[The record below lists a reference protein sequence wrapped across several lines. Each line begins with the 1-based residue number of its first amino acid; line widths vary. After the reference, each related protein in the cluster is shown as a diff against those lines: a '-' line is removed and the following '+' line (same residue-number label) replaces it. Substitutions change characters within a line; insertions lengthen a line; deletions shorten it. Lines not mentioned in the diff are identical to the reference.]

1 MRLSVEI
8 RRRERYNNTPHM
20 LKNYW
25 RKLENMKNI
34 VVIGG
39 GPSGLEAC
47 ANLQAFGYNVILV
60 EKSERLGG
68 HLSKW
73 DRLFPQGI
81 KADIILEQLIS
92 RINGVKYFLST
103 NVQSI
108 NQLSKSYNVIL
119 DNGITILADAVL
131 FATGFDLFRAEK
143 KEEYGYGI
151 YERVITNADLENWF
165 RTKQDQRIADS
176 PKRIGFVHCVG
187 SRDEKAGNR
196 YCSKVCCATAVKQA
210 CEIKQEFPNAEVFC
224 FYMDLRMFG
233 RGYEDM
239 YLNAQKDYGIRF
251 IRGRVSEV
259 AENIDKELII
269 KAEDTLSGKPV
280 KVTLDLLV
288 LMSGMQNCTAGAAV
302 AGQIGIARSE
312 QDGFFE
318 TQDAIYSQQ
327 MGSKPGVFM
336 AGACTGPKTLPD
348 SLHEARAAALA
359 IHNYLKE
366 TTGLK

>member
-1 MRLSVEI
+1 
-8 RRRERYNNTPHM
+8 
-20 LKNYW
+20 
-25 RKLENMKNI
+25 MKNI

-39 GPSGLEAC
+39 GPSGLEAS
-47 ANLQAFGYNVILV
+47 ANLHKMGYNVILV
-60 EKSERLGG
+60 EKSQALGG
-68 HLSKW
+68 HLAKW

-81 KADIILEQLIS
+81 PAKDVLEGMIS
-92 RINGVKYFLST
+92 NINGVKYFLNA

-108 NQLSKSYNVIL
+108 NALGKSYNVIL
-119 DNGITILADAVL
+119 DNGITVLADAVL
-131 FATGFDLFRAEK
+131 FATGFDLFKAEK

-165 RTKQDQRIADS
+165 RTKEDS
-176 PKRIGFVHCVG
+176 RVANNPKRIGFVHCVG

-210 CEIKQEFPNAEVFC
+210 CEIKQEFPDAEVFC

-233 RGYEDM
+233 RGYEDL
-239 YLNAQKDYGIRF
+239 YLSAQKEYGVRF

-259 AENIDKELII
+259 AENINKELVV
-269 KAEDTLSGKPV
+269 KAEDTLSGKPI

-288 LMSGMQNCTAGAAV
+288 LMAGMQNCSAGAKV
-302 AGQIGIARSE
+302 AGQIGVAGME
-312 QDGFFE
+312 TDGFFE
-318 TQDAIYSQQ
+318 TKDTIYSLQQ
-327 MGSKPGVFM
+327 SNKPGVFF

-359 IHNYLKE
+359 IHNYLQE
-366 TTGLK
+366 GENR

>member
-1 MRLSVEI
+1 
-8 RRRERYNNTPHM
+8 
-20 LKNYW
+20 
-25 RKLENMKNI
+25 MKNI

-39 GPSGLEAC
+39 GPSGLEAS
-47 ANLQAFGYNVILV
+47 ANLHKMGYNVILV
-60 EKSERLGG
+60 EKSPALGG
-68 HLSKW
+68 HLAKW

-81 KADIILEQLIS
+81 PAKDVLEGMIS
-92 RINGVKYFLST
+92 NINGVKYFLNA

-108 NQLSKSYNVIL
+108 NALGKSYNVIL
-119 DNGITILADAVL
+119 DNGITVLADAVL
-131 FATGFDLFRAEK
+131 FATGFDLFKAEK

-165 RTKQDQRIADS
+165 RTKEDS
-176 PKRIGFVHCVG
+176 RVANNPKRIGFVHCVG

-210 CEIKQEFPNAEVFC
+210 CEIKQEFPDAEVFC

-233 RGYEDM
+233 RGYEDL
-239 YLNAQKDYGIRF
+239 YLSAQKEYGVRF

-259 AENIDKELII
+259 AENINKELVV
-269 KAEDTLSGKPV
+269 KAEDTLSGKPI

-288 LMSGMQNCTAGAAV
+288 LMAGMQNCSAGAKV
-302 AGQIGIARSE
+302 AGQIGVAGME
-312 QDGFFE
+312 TDGFFE
-318 TQDAIYSQQ
+318 TKDTIYSLQQ
-327 MGSKPGVFM
+327 SNKPGVFF

-359 IHNYLKE
+359 IHNYLQEGEKR
-366 TTGLK
+366 

>member
-1 MRLSVEI
+1 
-8 RRRERYNNTPHM
+8 
-20 LKNYW
+20 
-25 RKLENMKNI
+25 MKNI

-39 GPSGLEAC
+39 GPSGLEAS
-47 ANLQAFGYNVILV
+47 AKLHKLGYNVILV
-60 EKSERLGG
+60 EKSPALGG
-68 HLSKW
+68 HLAKW

-81 KADIILEQLIS
+81 PANDVLEGMIS
-92 RINGVKYFLST
+92 NINGVKYFLNA

-108 NQLSKSYNVIL
+108 NALGKSYNVIL
-119 DNGITILADAVL
+119 DNGITVLADAVL
-131 FATGFDLFRAEK
+131 FATGFDLFKAEK

-165 RTKQDQRIADS
+165 RTKEDS
-176 PKRIGFVHCVG
+176 RVANNPKRIGFVHCVG

-210 CEIKQEFPNAEVFC
+210 CEIKQEFPDAEVFC

-233 RGYEDM
+233 RGYEDL
-239 YLNAQKDYGIRF
+239 YLSAQKEYGVRF

-259 AENIDKELII
+259 AENINKELVV
-269 KAEDTLSGKPV
+269 KAEDTLSGKPI

-288 LMSGMQNCTAGAAV
+288 LMAGMQNCSAGAKV
-302 AGQIGIARSE
+302 AGQIGVAGME
-312 QDGFFE
+312 TDGFFE
-318 TQDAIYSQQ
+318 TKDTIYSLQQ
-327 MGSKPGVFM
+327 SNKPGVFF

-359 IHNYLKE
+359 IHNYLQE
-366 TTGLK
+366 GENR

>member
-1 MRLSVEI
+1 
-8 RRRERYNNTPHM
+8 
-20 LKNYW
+20 
-25 RKLENMKNI
+25 MKNI

-39 GPSGLEAC
+39 GPSGLEAS
-47 ANLQAFGYNVILV
+47 ANLHKMGYNVILV
-60 EKSERLGG
+60 EKSPALGG
-68 HLSKW
+68 HLAKW

-81 KADIILEQLIS
+81 PAKDVLEGMIS
-92 RINGVKYFLST
+92 NINGVKYFLNA

-108 NQLSKSYNVIL
+108 NALGKSYNVIL
-119 DNGITILADAVL
+119 DNGITVLADAVL
-131 FATGFDLFRAEK
+131 FATGFDLFKAEK

-165 RTKQDQRIADS
+165 RTKEDS
-176 PKRIGFVHCVG
+176 RVANNPKRIGFVHCVG

-210 CEIKQEFPNAEVFC
+210 CEIKQEFPDAEVFC

-233 RGYEDM
+233 RGYEDL
-239 YLNAQKDYGIRF
+239 YLSAQKEYGVRF

-259 AENIDKELII
+259 AENINKELVV
-269 KAEDTLSGKPV
+269 KAEDTLSGKPI

-288 LMSGMQNCTAGAAV
+288 LMAGMQNCRAGAKV
-302 AGQIGIARSE
+302 AGQIGVAGME
-312 QDGFFE
+312 TDGFFE
-318 TQDAIYSQQ
+318 TKDTIYSLQQ
-327 MGSKPGVFM
+327 SNKPGVFF

-359 IHNYLKE
+359 IHNYLQE
-366 TTGLK
+366 GENR